1 MIQGEPSVST
11 PRQRRCSHVF
21 YGLVLVQALHQ
32 TTKEPACDVDSSPRR
47 WQREPH
53 WPCSPAPPWRRR
65 RPGQRSPASTRPP
78 RPLTPSPRV
87 PPPTPGPSASSP
99 EASKDAGSQIFAERW
114 NGTQWQQAPTT
125 NIVRQDERLLG
136 VSASGPNDAWAV
148 GNTNS
153 ISAAS
158 HDTLAAHWNG
168 TAWTITPT
176 PAAASGGRLASLYDV
191 ADLSPASAW
200 AVGQGKDARPLA
212 EHWDGTAWSVVPVPV
227 PAVPSGTSFANAVLS
242 KISAVSAT
250 DIWAVGTTT
259 AIQGT
264 SVVRFTLAMHYNGTA
279 WSIVKTAN
287 TAEPTG
293 LSGVTA
299 ISATNAWAVG
309 TGFNNV
315 HDTSAS
321 VANKAVIEHWNGTA
335 WSIVASPAGLI
346 SVDRIS
352 AASATDIWASGQAPE
367 QTIAG
372 VPVPVARTLHWNG
385 SAWSVLPG
393 PTGSDPGTAVTGL
406 SALPYR

>member
-1 MIQGEPSVST
+1 MRHRLIPAALAAGASLALLSGTAMAAAPTWTVVPSVN
-11 PRQRRCSHVF
+11 
-21 YGLVLVQALHQ
+21 
-32 TTKEPACDVDSSPRR
+32 
-47 WQREPH
+47 
-53 WPCSPAPPWRRR
+53 
-65 RPGQRSPASTRPP
+65 
-78 RPLTPSPRV
+78 
-87 PPPTPGPSASSP
+87 PSATTLNDVF
-99 EASKDAGSQIFAERW
+99 ARTATDAWAVGQVQGAGDDAGLQIFAERW
-114 NGTQWQQAPTT
+114 NGAQWQQVPTT

-158 HDTLAAHWNG
+158 HNTLAAHWDG

-176 PAAASGGRLASLYDV
+176 PPAASGGRLASLYDV

-259 AIQGT
+259 AIQNVNKAVT
-264 SVVRFTLAMHYNGTA
+264 RFTLAMHYNGTA
-279 WSIVKTAN
+279 WSIVKTPN

-293 LSGVTA
+293 LSDVTA
-299 ISATNAWAVG
+299 ISASNAWAVG

-321 VANKAVIEHWNGTA
+321 VANQAVIEHWNGTA

-346 SVDRIS
+346 SADRIS
-352 AASATDIWASGQAPE
+352 AASATDIWASAQAPQ

-385 SAWSVLPG
+385 TAWSVLSG
-393 PTGSDPGTAVTGL
+393 PTGSDPGTEVTGL
-406 SALPYR
+406 SALPSGEAWAAGAIFSAASATAFIAHHTP

>member
-1 MIQGEPSVST
+1 MRQRLIPAALAAGASLALLAGTAMAATPPWTVVPSVN
-11 PRQRRCSHVF
+11 
-21 YGLVLVQALHQ
+21 
-32 TTKEPACDVDSSPRR
+32 
-47 WQREPH
+47 
-53 WPCSPAPPWRRR
+53 
-65 RPGQRSPASTRPP
+65 
-78 RPLTPSPRV
+78 
-87 PPPTPGPSASSP
+87 PSATTLNAVS
-99 EASKDAGSQIFAERW
+99 ARTATDAWAVGQFQGAGDDAGSQIFAERW
-114 NGTQWQQAPTT
+114 NGTQWQQVPTP

-136 VSASGPNDAWAV
+136 VSSSGPNDAWAV
-148 GNTNS
+148 GSTNQ
-153 ISAAS
+153 ISFAS
-158 HDTLAAHWNG
+158 HDTLAAHWDG
-168 TAWTITPT
+168 TAWTIVPT

-191 ADLSPASAW
+191 ADLSPANAW

-212 EHWDGTAWSVVPVPV
+212 EHWNGTAWSVVPVPV
-227 PAVPSGTSFANAVLS
+227 PAVPSGTGFANAVLS

-287 TAEPTG
+287 TTEPTG
-293 LSGVTA
+293 LSDVTA

-309 TGFNNV
+309 NGFNNV

-321 VANKAVIEHWNGTA
+321 VANQAVIEHWNGTA

-352 AASATDIWASGQAPE
+352 AASATDIWASAQAPQ

-372 VPVPVARTLHWNG
+372 IPVPVARTLHWNG
-385 SAWSVLPG
+385 TAWSAMPG
-393 PTGSDPGTAVTGL
+393 PTASDPGTEAAGL
-406 SALPYR
+406 SALPSGEAWAVGATFSATAAAAFIAHHTP

>member
-1 MIQGEPSVST
+1 MRHRLFLAALGAGGLLALLAGTAVAAPAPWTVVPSVN
-11 PRQRRCSHVF
+11 
-21 YGLVLVQALHQ
+21 
-32 TTKEPACDVDSSPRR
+32 
-47 WQREPH
+47 
-53 WPCSPAPPWRRR
+53 
-65 RPGQRSPASTRPP
+65 
-78 RPLTPSPRV
+78 
-87 PPPTPGPSASSP
+87 PSATTVNAVSARTATDAWAVGQFP
-99 EASKDAGSQIFAERW
+99 GAGDDAGAQIFAERW
-114 NGTQWQQAPTT
+114 NGTQWQQTPTT

-136 VSASGPNDAWAV
+136 VSASGPDDAWAV

-158 HDTLAAHWNG
+158 HDTLAAHWDG
-168 TAWTITPT
+168 TAWTIMPT

-191 ADLSPASAW
+191 ADLGPANAW

-227 PAVPSGTSFANAVLS
+227 PAVPSGTGFANAVLS
-242 KISAVSAT
+242 SISAVSPT

-259 AIQGT
+259 AIQNADKAVT
-264 SVVRFTLAMHYNGTA
+264 RFTLAMHYNGTA

-309 TGFNNV
+309 NGFNNV
-315 HDTSAS
+315 HDTSAT

-335 WSIVASPAGLI
+335 WSIVTSPAGLI

-352 AASATDIWASGQAPE
+352 AASATDIWASGQAPL
-367 QTIAG
+367 QTIG
-372 VPVPVARTLHWNG
+372 GTPVPVARTLHWNG
-385 SAWSVLPG
+385 TAWSVMPG
-393 PTGSDPGTAVTGL
+393 PTGSDPSTAVTGL
-406 SALPYR
+406 SPLPRGGPGAAGPPSPPTASTAHHAP

>member
-1 MIQGEPSVST
+1 MRHRLIPAALATGASLALLAGTAMAATPTWTVVPSVN
-11 PRQRRCSHVF
+11 
-21 YGLVLVQALHQ
+21 
-32 TTKEPACDVDSSPRR
+32 
-47 WQREPH
+47 
-53 WPCSPAPPWRRR
+53 
-65 RPGQRSPASTRPP
+65 
-78 RPLTPSPRV
+78 
-87 PPPTPGPSASSP
+87 PSATTLNAVS
-99 EASKDAGSQIFAERW
+99 ARTAADAWAVGQFQGAGDDAGLQIFAERW
-114 NGTQWQQAPTT
+114 NGAHWQQVPTP

-158 HDTLAAHWNG
+158 HDTLAAYWDG

-176 PAAASGGRLASLYDV
+176 PTAASGGRLASLYGV
-191 ADLSPASAW
+191 ADLGPANAW

-242 KISAVSAT
+242 SISAVSPT

-259 AIQGT
+259 AIQNVNKAVT
-264 SVVRFTLAMHYNGTA
+264 RFTLAMHYNGTA
-279 WSIVKTAN
+279 WSIVKTVN

-299 ISATNAWAVG
+299 ISANNAWAVG
-309 TGFNNV
+309 NGFNNV
-315 HDTSAS
+315 HDTSAT

-335 WSIVASPAGLI
+335 WSIVTSPAGLI

-352 AASATDIWASGQAPE
+352 AASATDIWASGQAPQ
-367 QTIAG
+367 QTIG
-372 VPVPVARTLHWNG
+372 GIPVPVARTLHWNG
-385 SAWSVLPG
+385 IVWSVMPG
-393 PTGSDPGTAVTGL
+393 PTGSDPNTQVTGL
-406 SALPYR
+406 SALPSGEAWATGATFSATGAAATAFIAHHTP

>member
-1 MIQGEPSVST
+1 MRHRLIPAALAAGASLSLLSGTAMAATPAWTVVPSVN
-11 PRQRRCSHVF
+11 
-21 YGLVLVQALHQ
+21 
-32 TTKEPACDVDSSPRR
+32 
-47 WQREPH
+47 
-53 WPCSPAPPWRRR
+53 
-65 RPGQRSPASTRPP
+65 
-78 RPLTPSPRV
+78 
-87 PPPTPGPSASSP
+87 PSATTLNAVSARTATDAWAVGQFP
-99 EASKDAGSQIFAERW
+99 GAGEDAGSQIFAERW

-136 VSASGPNDAWAV
+136 VSASGANDAWAV

-168 TAWTITPT
+168 TAWTIVPT

-191 ADLSPASAW
+191 ADLSPANAW

-227 PAVPSGTSFANAVLS
+227 PAVPSGTGFANAVLS

-299 ISATNAWAVG
+299 ISANNAWAVG
-309 TGFNNV
+309 NGFNNV

-352 AASATDIWASGQAPE
+352 AASATDIWASGQAPL
-367 QTIAG
+367 QTIGG

-385 SAWSVLPG
+385 TAWSVMPG
-393 PTGSDPGTAVTGL
+393 PTASDPNTAVTGL
-406 SALPYR
+406 SALPSGEAWAVGAIFSATAAAAFIAHHTP

>member
-1 MIQGEPSVST
+1 MRHRLIPPALAAGAALALLAGTAMAATPTWTVVPSVN
-11 PRQRRCSHVF
+11 
-21 YGLVLVQALHQ
+21 
-32 TTKEPACDVDSSPRR
+32 
-47 WQREPH
+47 
-53 WPCSPAPPWRRR
+53 
-65 RPGQRSPASTRPP
+65 
-78 RPLTPSPRV
+78 
-87 PPPTPGPSASSP
+87 PSATTLNDVSARTATDAWAVGQFP
-99 EASKDAGSQIFAERW
+99 GAGEDAGSQIFAERW

-136 VSASGPNDAWAV
+136 VSASGPDDAWAV

-176 PAAASGGRLASLYDV
+176 PAAASGGRLASLHDV
-191 ADLSPASAW
+191 ADLSPANAW

-212 EHWDGTAWSVVPVPV
+212 EHWDGTAWSVVLVPV

-259 AIQGT
+259 AIQNVNKAVT
-264 SVVRFTLAMHYNGTA
+264 RFTLAMHYNGTA

-293 LSGVTA
+293 LSDVTA

-309 TGFNNV
+309 NGFNNV

-352 AASATDIWASGQAPE
+352 AASATDIWASGQAPQ
-367 QTIAG
+367 QTIG
-372 VPVPVARTLHWNG
+372 GIPVPVARTLHWNG
-385 SAWSVLPG
+385 TAWSALPG
-393 PTGSDPGTAVTGL
+393 PTASDPGTAVTGL
-406 SALPYR
+406 SALPSGEAWAVGATFSATAAAAFIAHHTP

>member
-1 MIQGEPSVST
+1 MRHRLIPAALAAGASLALLAGTAMAATPAWTVVPSVN
-11 PRQRRCSHVF
+11 
-21 YGLVLVQALHQ
+21 
-32 TTKEPACDVDSSPRR
+32 
-47 WQREPH
+47 
-53 WPCSPAPPWRRR
+53 
-65 RPGQRSPASTRPP
+65 
-78 RPLTPSPRV
+78 
-87 PPPTPGPSASSP
+87 PSATTLNAVSARTATDAWAVGQFP
-99 EASKDAGSQIFAERW
+99 GAGEDAGSQIFAERW
-114 NGTQWQQAPTT
+114 NGTQWQQAPTS

-136 VSASGPNDAWAV
+136 VSASGPDDAWAV

-191 ADLSPASAW
+191 ADLSPANAW

-227 PAVPSGTSFANAVLS
+227 PAVPAGTSFANAVLS
-242 KISAVSAT
+242 RISAVSAT

-299 ISATNAWAVG
+299 ISADNAWAVG

-352 AASATDIWASGQAPE
+352 AASATGIWASGQAPQ

-385 SAWSVLPG
+385 TAWSVLPG
-393 PTGSDPGTAVTGL
+393 PTGSDPNTAVTGL
-406 SALPYR
+406 SALPSGEAWAVGATFSATAAAAFIAHHTP

>member
-1 MIQGEPSVST
+1 MRHRLIPAALAAGASLALLAGTAMAATPTWTVVPSVN
-11 PRQRRCSHVF
+11 
-21 YGLVLVQALHQ
+21 
-32 TTKEPACDVDSSPRR
+32 
-47 WQREPH
+47 
-53 WPCSPAPPWRRR
+53 
-65 RPGQRSPASTRPP
+65 
-78 RPLTPSPRV
+78 
-87 PPPTPGPSASSP
+87 PSATTLNAVSARTAADAWAVG
-99 EASKDAGSQIFAERW
+99 ENQGAGDDAGLQIFAERW
-114 NGTQWQQAPTT
+114 NGTRWQQAPTP

-158 HDTLAAHWNG
+158 HNTLAAHWDG
-168 TAWTITPT
+168 TAWTIVPT
-176 PAAASGGRLASLYDV
+176 PAAASGGRLASLYGV
-191 ADLSPASAW
+191 ADLGPANAW

-242 KISAVSAT
+242 SISAVSAT

-259 AIQGT
+259 AIQNASKAVT
-264 SVVRFTLAMHYNGTA
+264 RFTLAMHYNGTA
-279 WSIVKTAN
+279 WSIVTTAN

-309 TGFNNV
+309 NGFNNV

-352 AASATDIWASGQAPE
+352 AASATDIWASGQAPL
-367 QTIAG
+367 QTVGGIPA
-372 VPVPVARTLHWNG
+372 PVARTLHWNG
-385 SAWSVLPG
+385 TAWSVMPG
-393 PTGSDPGTAVTGL
+393 PTGSDPNTEVTGL
-406 SALPYR
+406 SALPSGEAWTAGAIFSPTGASTAAFIAHHTP

>member
-1 MIQGEPSVST
+1 MRHRLIPAALAAGASLALLAGTAMAATTTWTVVPSVN
-11 PRQRRCSHVF
+11 
-21 YGLVLVQALHQ
+21 
-32 TTKEPACDVDSSPRR
+32 
-47 WQREPH
+47 
-53 WPCSPAPPWRRR
+53 
-65 RPGQRSPASTRPP
+65 
-78 RPLTPSPRV
+78 
-87 PPPTPGPSASSP
+87 PSATTLN
-99 EASKDAGSQIFAERW
+99 EASARTATDAWAVGQFPGAGGAAGAQIFAERW
-114 NGTQWQQAPTT
+114 NGTQWQQAPTS

-168 TAWTITPT
+168 TAWTIVPT
-176 PAAASGGRLASLYDV
+176 PAAASGSRLASLYDV

-212 EHWDGTAWSVVPVPV
+212 AHWDGTAWSVVPVPV
-227 PAVPSGTSFANAVLS
+227 PAVPSGTSFANAALT

-259 AIQGT
+259 AIQNVNKAVT
-264 SVVRFTLAMHYNGTA
+264 RFTLAMHYNGTA

-287 TAEPTG
+287 TADPTG

-299 ISATNAWAVG
+299 ISANNAWAVG
-309 TGFNNV
+309 NGFNNV
-315 HDTSAS
+315 HDVTAR
-321 VANKAVIEHWNGTA
+321 VANKAVIEHWDGTA

-352 AASATDIWASGQAPE
+352 AASATDIWASGQAPQ

-372 VPVPVARTLHWNG
+372 VPVPVARTLHRNG
-385 SAWSVLPG
+385 TARSAMPG
-393 PTGSDPGTAVTGL
+393 PTGSDPNTAVTGL
-406 SALPYR
+406 SALPSGEAWTTGATFSATAAAAFIAHHTP

>member
-1 MIQGEPSVST
+1 MRHRLIPAALAAGASLTLLAGTAMAATPTWTVVPSVN
-11 PRQRRCSHVF
+11 
-21 YGLVLVQALHQ
+21 
-32 TTKEPACDVDSSPRR
+32 
-47 WQREPH
+47 
-53 WPCSPAPPWRRR
+53 
-65 RPGQRSPASTRPP
+65 
-78 RPLTPSPRV
+78 
-87 PPPTPGPSASSP
+87 PSATTLNAVSARTATDAWAVG
-99 EASKDAGSQIFAERW
+99 ENQGAGDDAGLQIFAERW
-114 NGTQWQQAPTT
+114 NGTRWQQAPTP

-158 HDTLAAHWNG
+158 HDTLAARWDG
-168 TAWTITPT
+168 TAWTIVPT
-176 PAAASGGRLASLYDV
+176 PAAASGGRLASLYGV
-191 ADLSPASAW
+191 ADLGPANAW

-212 EHWDGTAWSVVPVPV
+212 EHWDGTAWSIVPVPV

-264 SVVRFTLAMHYNGTA
+264 SNVRFTLAMHYNGTA

-287 TAEPTG
+287 TTEPTG
-293 LSGVTA
+293 LNGVTA

-309 TGFNNV
+309 NGFNNV
-315 HDTSAS
+315 HDTSATA
-321 VANKAVIEHWNGTA
+321 ANKPVIEHWDGTA

-352 AASATDIWASGQAPE
+352 AASATDIWASAQAPL

-372 VPVPVARTLHWNG
+372 VPVPVAKTLHWNG
-385 SAWSVLPG
+385 TAWSVMPG
-393 PTGSDPGTAVTGL
+393 PTASDPNTAVTGL
-406 SALPYR
+406 SALPSGEAWATGATFSATAASAFIAHHTP

>member
-1 MIQGEPSVST
+1 MRHRLIPAALAAGASLTLLAGTAMAATPTWTVVPSVNPSVT
-11 PRQRRCSHVF
+11 TLNAVSARTATDAWAV
-21 YGLVLVQALHQ
+21 GLF
-32 TTKEPACDVDSSPRR
+32 
-47 WQREPH
+47 
-53 WPCSPAPPWRRR
+53 
-65 RPGQRSPASTRPP
+65 PGA
-78 RPLTPSPRV
+78 
-87 PPPTPGPSASSP
+87 G
-99 EASKDAGSQIFAERW
+99 EDAGAQIFVERW

-125 NIVRQDERLLG
+125 NFVRQDERLLG

-158 HDTLAAHWNG
+158 HDTLAAHWDG
-168 TAWTITPT
+168 TAWTIVPT

-191 ADLSPASAW
+191 ADLSPANAW

-227 PAVPSGTSFANAVLS
+227 PAVPSGTAFANAVLS
-242 KISAVSAT
+242 RISAVSAT

-259 AIQGT
+259 AIQNVNKAVT
-264 SVVRFTLAMHYNGTA
+264 RFTLAMHYNGTA

-287 TAEPTG
+287 TTEPTG
-293 LSGVTA
+293 LNGVTA
-299 ISATNAWAVG
+299 ISANNAWAVG
-309 TGFNNV
+309 NGFNNV

-321 VANKAVIEHWNGTA
+321 VANKPVIEHWNGTA

-352 AASATDIWASGQAPE
+352 AASATDIWASGQAPL

-372 VPVPVARTLHWNG
+372 VPVPVAKTLHWNG
-385 SAWSVLPG
+385 TAWSVMPG
-393 PTGSDPGTAVTGL
+393 PTASDPNTAVTGL
-406 SALPYR
+406 SALPSGEAWTGGVTFSATADSAFIAHHTP